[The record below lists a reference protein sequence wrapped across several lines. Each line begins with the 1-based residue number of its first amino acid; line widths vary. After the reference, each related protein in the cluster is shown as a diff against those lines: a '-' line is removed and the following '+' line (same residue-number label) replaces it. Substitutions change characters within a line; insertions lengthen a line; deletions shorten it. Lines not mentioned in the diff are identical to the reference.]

1 MTDAPSP
8 SSAAAPASAT
18 VTPPAGGRA
27 AASTPPVGGRAARPP
42 QPQRVLTVK
51 HVEAISPHLVR
62 IVAEGEAIATIPEST
77 QTDRYS
83 KMLFAPKGSS
93 LVPPYDLAALR
104 ETLAPQELPTQ
115 RTYTLRR
122 VDREAGE
129 VWIDFVVHGDTGV
142 AGPWAADARPGDTI
156 VLAGI
161 GGGYEPDP
169 AADRHLLAGDE
180 AAIPAIASAL
190 EAMPADAQGIAVL
203 EVDGPA
209 DEIALTA
216 PVGIELVWVHR
227 AGAEPGTSTVLLD
240 ALRALPAPV
249 GDTQVFVHGER
260 GAMKALR
267 PLLLEQWGIPRSRLS
282 LSAYWAHGRAEDTF
296 QAEKREPVGQ
306 IFSD

>member
-1 MTDAPSP
+1 MTDAPSHSP
-8 SSAAAPASAT
+8 AVPAA
-18 VTPPAGGRA
+18 VPAGLTAPPRA
-27 AASTPPVGGRAARPP
+27 AGRPARPP

-51 HVEAISPHLVR
+51 RVEAVSPHLVR

-93 LVPPYDLAALR
+93 LVAPYDLAALR
-104 ETLAPQELPTQ
+104 ETLVPHELPAQ

-122 VDREAGE
+122 IDREAGE

-142 AGPWAADARPGDTI
+142 AGPWAAGAQPGDTV

-169 AADRHLLAGDE
+169 SADGHLLAGDE
-180 AAIPAIASAL
+180 SAIPAIAAAL
-190 EAMPADAQGIAVL
+190 EAMPAGATGIAVL

-209 DEIALTA
+209 DEIALTV
-216 PVGIELVWVHR
+216 PPGIDVHWVHR
-227 AGAEPGTSTVLLD
+227 RGAAPGTSTILLD
-240 ALRALPAPV
+240 TLRALPAPS

-267 PLLLEQWGIPRSRLS
+267 PLLLEQWGIPRARLS

-306 IFSD
+306 IFTD